1 MGICTCPPQEVDGAT
16 ALGEVADAPGDCHL
30 RNYNGVILAWFG
42 APRKGEARD
51 SGVFVASGGWLRNT
65 FRAMPAHL
73 RPPERRM
80 AHPLGVLAVAVA
92 VSLVVIAAFSSRP
105 SDEGTTNRLIQ
116 PVTETSETVLGEV
129 IERAT
134 VPEAPAADAQG
145 FTTTTSGS
153 SGSSGSGG
161 GGGGGTGTT
170 VGNPSPNSPSP
181 TLGPPV
187 SITAPPTTRPSTTTS
202 STTTTTEATTT
213 TESTT
218 TTAAP

>member
-1 MGICTCPPQEVDGAT
+1 MAI
-16 ALGEVADAPGDCHL
+16 APGEAHL

-51 SGVFVASGGWLRNT
+51 SGVFVASGGRLRNT

-73 RPPERRM
+73 SPPERRM

-92 VSLVVIAAFSSRP
+92 VSLLAIVAFSSRP
-105 SDEGTTNRLIQ
+105 SEEGTTNRLIQ
-116 PVTETSETVLGEV
+116 PATETSETVLGE
-129 IERAT
+129 IIDRTT

-145 FTTTTSGS
+145 FTTTTSAP
-153 SGSSGSGG
+153 SGSSGSGAS
-161 GGGGGTGTT
+161 GGGGTGTT
-170 VGNPSPNSPSP
+170 VGNPSPTSPSP

-187 SITAPPTTRPSTTTS
+187 SITAPPTTRPSPTTTS

-213 TESTT
+213 T
-218 TTAAP
+218 AAP